1 MQLFYAPLWSQTE
14 PFFLNEE
21 ESRHCISVLRHQV
34 RDKIHIVDGKGSK
47 VLCEIILAHPKKTQL
62 HFLEKIETNQKPS
75 NLHIAISPTKSND
88 RFEWFLEKACEIGV
102 GKITPLICQRTERS
116 KVNLDRWNKIIQ
128 SACKQAQ
135 VLYFPILEEPVKF
148 EKFITSCSEN
158 TFIAS
163 IEAKARISDYNKMD
177 IATIVIGPEG
187 DFSEEEFKLIREL
200 GFKEVSLSENVLRV
214 ETAGLVALT
223 QFDFLTESAEDT
235 EELV

>member
-62 HFLEKIETNQKPS
+62 HFLEKIETSKKPS
-75 NLHIAISPTKSND
+75 TLHIAISLTKSND

-135 VLYFPILEEPVKF
+135 VLYFPLLEETIKF
-148 EKFITSCSEN
+148 DKFITSCSEN
-158 TFIAS
+158 TFVAS
-163 IEAKARISDYNKMD
+163 IEAKVKLSDFDKIENA
-177 IATIVIGPEG
+177 IIVIGPEG

-200 GFKEVSLSENVLRV
+200 GLKEVSLSENVLRV
-214 ETAGLVALT
+214 ETAGLVGLM
-223 QFDFLTESAEDT
+223 QIKFLTESTEDT